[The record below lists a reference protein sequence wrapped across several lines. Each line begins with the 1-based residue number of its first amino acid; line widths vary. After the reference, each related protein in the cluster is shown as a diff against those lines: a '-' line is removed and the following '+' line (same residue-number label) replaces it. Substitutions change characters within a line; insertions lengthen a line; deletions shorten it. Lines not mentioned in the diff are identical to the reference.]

1 MNIFF
6 LTLVSVLSINLSGLE
21 AVSTFVTKNLIQE
34 SSIAKSDCGEADLRK
49 ASQVDKKSLTA
60 AERLAWNEI
69 QSGINTMSNGEEAN
83 DLNAAMEYMADDL
96 TLYELIEKDSDRHLK
111 EVKSKV
117 LTRAQVAEYKK
128 KNLASLYSTSPET
141 QTAIQ
146 SLSIKG
152 NIASITLFQHYVRVM
167 KGSDGSPHEAIT
179 NVRHQE
185 EWIYTEKGWLQKSI
199 REIER
204 GAICLDRE
212 PYQP

>member
-6 LTLVSVLSINLSGLE
+6 LILVSVLSINLSGLE
-21 AVSTFVTKNLIQE
+21 AVSTFVTKSRIQE
-34 SSIAKSDCGEADLRK
+34 SSIAKSNCGEADLRK
-49 ASQVDKKSLTA
+49 AFQVDKKSLTA

-69 QSGINTMSNGEEAN
+69 QDRINTMSNGEEAN

-96 TLYELIEKDSDRHLK
+96 TLYELIEKDSDHHLE

-152 NIASITLFQHYVRVM
+152 NVATITLFQHYVRVM